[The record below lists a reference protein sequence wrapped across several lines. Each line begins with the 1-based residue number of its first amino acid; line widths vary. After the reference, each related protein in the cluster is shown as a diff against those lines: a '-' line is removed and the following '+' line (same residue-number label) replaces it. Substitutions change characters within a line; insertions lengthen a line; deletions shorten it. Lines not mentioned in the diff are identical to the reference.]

1 MAAVRA
7 RVGGVSA
14 AIIWALP
21 AGNRDKVIRPNLFP
35 YRSRA
40 TRLIGG
46 RSKLPLR
53 QPAQGFSSGQQTV
66 HVIGGDLFGDVALQ
80 WSHLGKY
87 AAEF

>member
-53 QPAQGFSSGQQTV
+53 QPAQGLRGKAPAV
-66 HVIGGDLFGDVALQ
+66 VAHGGKIRAIVEPSRANLR
-80 WSHLGKY
+80 
-87 AAEF
+87 